1 MPFVSH
7 AFFRVT
13 TKLWTGGLW
22 EYWYTRWLL
31 VTHPSLQTSLFR
43 FTRRLYQ
50 GRWVWLPGK
59 IHFYL
64 CRYLELCTYPQLWS
78 HYYHL
83 LLLQIHTVTFELLAF
98 LLWKVYKITHLAFQ
112 WLFLRNTVY
121 ESREKVNVD
130 SMSRRK
136 THKIKC
142 RQDSTEHKLQ

>member
-1 MPFVSH
+1 MPFVSCV
-7 AFFRVT
+7 FFRVT

-43 FTRRLYQ
+43 FTKRLYQ
-50 GRWVWLPGK
+50 ERWVWLPGK
-59 IHFYL
+59 I
-64 CRYLELCTYPQLWS
+64 CVGIRTV
-78 HYYHL
+78 HL
-83 LLLQIHTVTFELLAF
+83 SPTKDSFLPPITASNTHCYIWTFMIR
-98 LLWKVYKITHLAFQ
+98 KVYKITHLAFQ
-112 WLFLRNTVY
+112 LLFLRNTVY

-142 RQDSTEHKLQ
+142 RQDSAEHELQ

>member
-7 AFFRVT
+7 VFFRVT

-43 FTRRLYQ
+43 FTKRLYQ
-50 GRWVWLPGK
+50 ERWVWLPGK
-59 IHFYL
+59 ICVGIRTVHLSPTHF
-64 CRYLELCTYPQLWS
+64 
-78 HYYHL
+78 YHL
-83 LLLQIHTVTFELLAF
+83 LLLQIHTVTFEPLAF
-98 LLWKVYKITHLAFQ
+98 MIWKVYKITHLAFQ
-112 WLFLRNTVY
+112 LLFLRNTVY

-142 RQDSTEHKLQ
+142 RQDSAEHELQ